1 VLFKIAWRNIWR
13 NKKRTFITMAS
24 IFFAVILAVLMRSA
38 NTGIYDHMVQNV
50 VSFSSGYIQIH
61 NKGYWEEQSIEN
73 SFTENERLYHLLS
86 EQKTVSAFMPRLE
99 SFALASVGDKT
110 KGVLV
115 LGIVPEKENITMN
128 LEEKI
133 IEGKYINE
141 NDSSVLMPEGL
152 MKSFNLKS
160 GDTVVL
166 LSQGYHGASA
176 AGKFPVKGI
185 VRFGSPELNKRLV
198 NMPLKLMQQMYG
210 AENLITSV
218 SVMMHEG
225 SDMATV
231 KENIISATDTLR
243 YEIMDWK
250 QMLPELDQLIEGD
263 LAGDYIVIGILYLVI
278 AFGVFGTIL
287 MMTRERMHEFGI
299 LVAVGM
305 KKHLLAVVVMIE
317 SFLIAF
323 IATLAGMVGALP
335 IILWFKKHPLRLSGE
350 LQKIYD
356 RYGMEAIIPFSD
368 KPHVFTEQAAIV
380 FVIAV
385 ILSFYAAQRILKFN
399 AIDAIRS

>member
-1 VLFKIAWRNIWR
+1 MAWRNIWR
-13 NKKRTFITMAS
+13 NKRRTFITMAS

-38 NTGIYDHMVQNV
+38 NTGIYEHMVHNV
-50 VSFSSGYIQIH
+50 VRFSSGYIQVH
-61 NKGYWEEQSIEN
+61 SKGYWNERSIEN
-73 SFTENERLYHLLS
+73 SFTEDEELYRLLLQQQDITES
-86 EQKTVSAFMPRLE
+86 VPRLE
-99 SFALASVGDKT
+99 SFALASAGDKT

-115 LGIVPEKENITMN
+115 LGVVPAKENNITR

-133 IEGKYINE
+133 VEGEFINE
-141 NDSSVLMPEGL
+141 HDSSVLLSEGL
-152 MKSFNLKS
+152 AAGFGLNA
-160 GDTVVL
+160 GDTIVL

-176 AGKFPVKGI
+176 AGKYPVKGI

-210 AENLITSV
+210 ADGLVTSV
-218 SVMMHEG
+218 SLMIQEG
-225 SDMATV
+225 ADMTAV
-231 KENIISATDTLR
+231 KENIISAVDTMK
-243 YEIMDWK
+243 YEVMDWK

-305 KKHLLAVVVMIE
+305 KKYLLGSVVMME

-323 IATLAGMVGALP
+323 IATLAGMLGALP
-335 IILWFKKHPLRLSGE
+335 VILWFKEHPIRMSGE
-350 LQKIYD
+350 IQKIYD
-356 RYGMEAIIPFSD
+356 RYGMEAVIPFSD
-368 KPHVFTEQAAIV
+368 KQHVFTEQAAIV
-380 FVIAV
+380 FVIALL
-385 ILSFYAAQRILKFN
+385 LSFYAAQKVFKLN

>member
-1 VLFKIAWRNIWR
+1 MLLKMAWRNIWR

-38 NTGIYDHMVQNV
+38 NTGVYEHMVHNI
-50 VSFSSGYIQIH
+50 VSFSSGYIQLH
-61 NKGYWEEQSIEN
+61 SKGYWNEQSIEN
-73 SFTENERLYHLLS
+73 SFTEDKKLYSLLS
-86 EQKTVSAFMPRLE
+86 EQPAVTEFVPRLE
-99 SFALASVGDKT
+99 SFALASAADKT

-115 LGIVPEKENITMN
+115 LGIVPDKENNITH

-133 IEGKYINE
+133 VEGKYIKE
-141 NDSSVLMPEGL
+141 NDKSVLLSEEL
-152 MKSFNLKS
+152 AKNLNLHT
-160 GDTVVL
+160 GDTIVL

-176 AGKFPVKGI
+176 AGKYPVKGI

-198 NMPLKLMQQMYG
+198 NMPLKLMQQMYS

-218 SVMMHEG
+218 SLMMEEG
-225 SDMATV
+225 ADMAAV
-231 KENIISATDTLR
+231 KENVISKTDTMR

-287 MMTRERMHEFGI
+287 MMTRERQHEFGI
-299 LVAVGM
+299 LVALGM
-305 KKHLLAVVVMIE
+305 KKYLLGAVVMME
-317 SFLIAF
+317 SFFITF
-323 IATLAGMVGALP
+323 IATLAGMLGALP
-335 IILWFKKHPLRLSGE
+335 VILWFKKHPIRFSGE
-350 LQKIYD
+350 LQQIYD
-356 RYGMEAIIPFSD
+356 RYGMEAVLPFSD

-380 FVIAV
+380 FVIA
-385 ILSFYAAQRILKFN
+385 ILLSLYAAQKILRLN